1 MKNSKCE
8 KLLIYGIIQGV
19 GFRPFVYRLAHEYG
33 LSGYVLNFGNG
44 VEVLIEG
51 DDRQIDGFLH
61 DLRMKKPL
69 LSRIDHIEIETVP
82 RRNFN
87 DFTIRRSENSD
98 TIGSSII
105 PPDICICDECL
116 DEMFDPNNRRYFYP
130 FTVCTNCGP
139 RYTSVSYLP
148 YDRENTTMG
157 DFPLCESCNEEYT
170 SPMDRRYHAQP
181 TCCSDCGPKTM
192 LYDGERKLIWESDR
206 YAAIGWALKLLN
218 RGKIIAIKGVGGI
231 HIAAKV
237 TDDAPL
243 LRLREKLGREQQ
255 PFAVMTRDLLT
266 ARDFALI
273 NQTEEDL
280 LTSYRRPIVVLEK
293 SDEYHLSELVAPG
306 LHTIGVMLPY
316 TGLHHLLFRTLEE
329 QTCVMTS
336 ANLPGR
342 PMAKSNAEAFEKLD
356 GIVDYY
362 LLHNR
367 RIANRTDDT
376 VVRVVGSRTNFMRR
390 SRGYVPEPI
399 VLPFSTEADALGV
412 GAERNVTLSIVHGDR
427 IFMSQYIGNTKKI
440 GTLQYH
446 NEVAE
451 HLKKL
456 TGISPDTYGCDLHP
470 WFNTTRYA
478 MENADTVKVQH
489 HHAHLVSLMAD
500 NELPIDS
507 KIMGIAIDGVGY
519 GPDGSIWGGEVI
531 MAGYD
536 GFTRCASLET
546 QPMPGGDL
554 ATYYPSRM
562 VLGILSK
569 VLDDDELIKV
579 GLQFKHEKEKQIII
593 EQLRRDVNVV
603 DTTSTGRV
611 LDAISALLGI
621 AYYRSYEGEPAIK
634 LESAARGGKCV
645 PDIPIKFKTE
655 DGRKVLDTTQIVL
668 SVYENLNAHSKA
680 DIAFSVEDAIASGLA
695 ELAIDAA
702 KKAGIETIGIS
713 GGVAYN
719 AHIITK
725 IQEAVEGHDFRFI
738 RHDKVPAGDGGISLG
753 QAIVASFI
761 VNRTESYGGGGK

>member
-1 MKNSKCE
+1 MKISKCE
-8 KLLIYGIIQGV
+8 KLHIYGIVQGV
-19 GFRPFVYRLAHEYG
+19 GFRPFVYRLAHEHG

-51 DDRQIDGFLH
+51 DDGRTDGFLH
-61 DLRMKKPL
+61 DLKTKKPP
-69 LSRIDHIEIETVP
+69 LSRIDRIEIETVP
-82 RRNFN
+82 RINFN
-87 DFTIRRSENSD
+87 DFTIRRSEKSD
-98 TIGSSII
+98 RTGSSII
-105 PPDICICDECL
+105 PPDTRICDECL
-116 DEMFDPNNRRYFYP
+116 GEMFDPNNRRYRYP

-139 RYTSVSYLP
+139 RYTTVSYLP
-148 YDRENTTMG
+148 YDRENTTMA
-157 DFPLCESCNEEYT
+157 DFPLCELCNEEYT

-192 LYDGERKLIWESDR
+192 LYDGKRELVLESDR
-206 YAAIGWALKLLN
+206 DDAIVRAAELLD
-218 RGKIIAIKGVGGI
+218 RGKIIAVKGIGGI
-231 HIAAKV
+231 HIAVKV
-237 TDDAPL
+237 TDDVPL
-243 LRLREKLGREQQ
+243 LRLREKLGRDQQ

-273 NQTEEDL
+273 NQTEEGL
-280 LTSYRRPIVVLEK
+280 LTGYRRPIVVLGK
-293 SDEYHLSELVAPG
+293 SDEYHFSELVAPG

-316 TGLHHLLFRTLEE
+316 TGLHHLLFRALEE
-329 QTCVMTS
+329 PTCVMTS
-336 ANLPGR
+336 ANLPGM

-376 VVRVVGSRTNFMRR
+376 VVRVAGSRTNFMRR

-399 VLPFSTEADALGV
+399 VLPFSLEADALGV
-412 GAERNVTLSIVHGDR
+412 GAERNVTISIVHGDR
-427 IFMSQYIGNTKKI
+427 AYMSQYVGNTKKI
-440 GTLQYH
+440 ETFQYH
-446 NEVAE
+446 NEVVE

-456 TGISPDTYGCDLHP
+456 TGISPSIYGCDLHP
-470 WFNTTRYA
+470 LFNTTRYA
-478 MENADTVKVQH
+478 MKNANAVKVQH

-500 NELPIDS
+500 NGLPIDS
-507 KIMGIAIDGVGY
+507 KIIGIAADGVGY
-519 GPDGSIWGGEVI
+519 GPDGTIWGGEII

-536 GFTRCASLET
+536 DFTRCASLET

-569 VLDDDELIKV
+569 VLDDDELAKV
-579 GLQFKHEKEKQIII
+579 NLQFKHEKEKQIII
-593 EQLRRDVNVV
+593 EQLRRNVNVMH
-603 DTTSTGRV
+603 TTSTGRI

-634 LESAARGGKCV
+634 LESAARGGKDV
-645 PDIPIKFKTE
+645 LDIPTRFKTE

-668 SVYENLNAHSKA
+668 SVYENLNAHSKV
-680 DIAFSVEDAIASGLA
+680 DIAFSAEDAIATGLA

-719 AHIITK
+719 AHITTK
-725 IQEAVEGHDFRFI
+725 IQETVEEHDFRFI
-738 RHDKVPAGDGGISLG
+738 RHDRVPAGDGGISLG
-753 QAIVASFI
+753 QAIVA
-761 VNRTESYGGGGK
+761 RR